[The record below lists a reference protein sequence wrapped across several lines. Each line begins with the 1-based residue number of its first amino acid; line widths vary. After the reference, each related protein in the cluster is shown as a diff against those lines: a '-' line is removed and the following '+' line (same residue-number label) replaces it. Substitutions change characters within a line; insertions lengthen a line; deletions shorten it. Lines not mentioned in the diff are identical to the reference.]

1 MVEKEDEE
9 NDEKK
14 KKRESRGWAPEAGG
28 KSINKRR
35 SPATQLAASS
45 HSLSFFWPDFF
56 VLLFLLL
63 DLLSPRPP
71 SHLAPMYSSS
81 CWLRSIFKLIN

>member
-1 MVEKEDEE
+1 MVVEKEDEA

-63 DLLSPRPP
+63 DLLVPLSILPP
-71 SHLAPMYSSS
+71 CTPPPAGCARYS
-81 CWLRSIFKLIN
+81 N